1 MGPVLWVIL
10 LTPFAAYAAA
20 YLGVRL
26 RRKSVRS
33 LPAIR
38 AKRAAGNF
46 VKAFKA
52 AQHDPAVQ
60 MTALRGYIN
69 DRFGRTLAAIT
80 PDEAARI
87 LAENGVTSQTAD
99 KLRRMFQQIEAAI
112 YQGVQIKEFLGDDG
126 IHGLV
131 KQIEKELL

>member
-1 MGPVLWVIL
+1 MLWVIL
-10 LTPFAAYAAA
+10 LAPFAAYVAA

-26 RRKSVRS
+26 RRKSIRS

-46 VKAFKA
+46 VKAFKT
-52 AQHDPAVQ
+52 AQNDSSAQ
-60 MTALRGYIN
+60 MAALRGYIN

-80 PDEAARI
+80 PEEAARI
-87 LAENGVTSQTAD
+87 LTENGVTPETSD

-112 YQGVQIKEFLGDDG
+112 YQGGAIKEFQGDEG
-126 IHGLV
+126 MRALV
-131 KQIEKELL
+131 KRIEKELS